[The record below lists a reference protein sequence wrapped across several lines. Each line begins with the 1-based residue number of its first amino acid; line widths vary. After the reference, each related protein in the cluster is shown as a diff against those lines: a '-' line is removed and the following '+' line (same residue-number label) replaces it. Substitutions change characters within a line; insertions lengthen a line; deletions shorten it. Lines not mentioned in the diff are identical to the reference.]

1 MFQSKSQKDME
12 HSENK
17 KDETGDNDQTVN
29 TRMEAYDRRDL
40 TLDEII
46 ALNKK
51 EANENLDDE
60 AKNNDKEQDRFK
72 DYLKFSVEIAKAIE
86 KAEENKGWDK
96 RPVEI
101 YLPEGKPITLMIGG
115 ETTDRD
121 IADILDN
128 SFGRDCLM
136 VGIKNKKHKTRE
148 SATEWRIKDLEEANK
163 TIGIIFR

>member
-1 MFQSKSQKDME
+1 MEYSEEKS
-12 HSENK
+12 N
-17 KDETGDNDQTVN
+17 ETGDNVRVIETQ
-29 TRMEAYDRRDL
+29 MEAIDRRDL
-40 TLDEII
+40 TLEEII

-51 EANENLDDE
+51 ESDENLCDE
-60 AKNNDKEQDRFK
+60 AKNNDEEQDRFK

-86 KAEENKGWDK
+86 KAEENKGWDR

-101 YLPEGKPITLMIGG
+101 YLPEGKPITLLIGG

-121 IADILDN
+121 IADTLD
-128 SFGRDCLM
+128 SCFGRDCLM

-148 SATEWRIKDLEEANK
+148 SATEWKIKDLEEAKK

>member
-1 MFQSKSQKDME
+1 MEYSEEKS
-12 HSENK
+12 N
-17 KDETGDNDQTVN
+17 ETGDNVRVIETQ
-29 TRMEAYDRRDL
+29 MEAIDRRDL
-40 TLDEII
+40 TLEEII

-51 EANENLDDE
+51 ESDENLYDE
-60 AKNNDKEQDRFK
+60 AKNNDEKQDRFK

-86 KAEENKGWDK
+86 KAEENKGWDR

-101 YLPEGKPITLMIGG
+101 FLPEGKPITLLIGG

-121 IADILDN
+121 ITDTLD
-128 SFGRDCLM
+128 SCFGRDCLM

-148 SATEWRIKDLEEANK
+148 SATEWKIKDLEEAKK

>member
-1 MFQSKSQKDME
+1 MEYSEEKS
-12 HSENK
+12 N
-17 KDETGDNDQTVN
+17 ETGDNVRVIETQ
-29 TRMEAYDRRDL
+29 MEAIDRRDL
-40 TLDEII
+40 TLEEII

-51 EANENLDDE
+51 ESDENLYDE
-60 AKNNDKEQDRFK
+60 AKNNDEEQDRFK

-86 KAEENKGWDK
+86 KAEENKGWDR

-101 YLPEGKPITLMIGG
+101 YLPEGKPITLLIGG

-121 IADILDN
+121 IADTLDAC
-128 SFGRDCLM
+128 FGRDCLM

-148 SATEWRIKDLEEANK
+148 SATEWKIKDLEEAKK

>member
-1 MFQSKSQKDME
+1 MEYSEEKS
-12 HSENK
+12 N
-17 KDETGDNDQTVN
+17 ETGDNVRVIETQ
-29 TRMEAYDRRDL
+29 MEAIDRRDL
-40 TLDEII
+40 TLEEII

-51 EANENLDDE
+51 ESDENLYDE
-60 AKNNDKEQDRFK
+60 AKNNDKEQDKFK

-86 KAEENKGWDK
+86 KAEENKGWDR

-101 YLPEGKPITLMIGG
+101 YLPEGKSITLLIGG

-121 IADILDN
+121 IADTLDAF
-128 SFGRDCLM
+128 FGRDCLM

-148 SATEWRIKDLEEANK
+148 SATEWKIKDLEEAKK